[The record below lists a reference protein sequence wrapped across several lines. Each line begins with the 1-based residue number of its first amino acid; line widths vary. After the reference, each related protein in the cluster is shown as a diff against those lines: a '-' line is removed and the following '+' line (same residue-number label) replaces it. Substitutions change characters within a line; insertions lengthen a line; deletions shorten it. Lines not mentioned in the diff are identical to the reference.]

1 MNPLIH
7 FRKSIALC
15 LIVLV
20 LACFAI
26 SPMAQA
32 VIPAPDG
39 GYPGGNTAEG
49 TQALQSRTTGI
60 QNTALG
66 SQALYS
72 NTTGNYNSAEGFHAL
87 FMNTNGDYNTA
98 TGVSALVTNA
108 NGILNT
114 AIGFEALYRNDATR
128 NTATGASALHNNTA
142 GDENTATGLSAL
154 YSNSAGDQ
162 NTANGAYALA
172 SNSVGDR
179 NTAIGYQALQSN
191 TSASNNSGV
200 GYQALF
206 HNSTGIHNTA
216 CGVNA
221 LSNNTA
227 GGFNIALGDHA
238 GANLTIG
245 SNNIEIGHPGFAG
258 ENGTIRIG
266 NTAQA
271 RTFIAGVYAVNEG
284 APAVPVYVSSGGQF
298 GTIASSERFK
308 KDIATMEKASEV
320 ILSLRP
326 VTFHYKTDTT
336 GTPQFGLIAEE
347 VAKLNPALVLP
358 DKEGKPY
365 TVRYEAVNAMLLNE
379 FLKEHSTV
387 QEMKSTL
394 AKQEAMMAEQRK
406 EFESKLAQQQK
417 QIEALTAGLQKV
429 SAQLEASKPA
439 PQVVSNP

>member
-1 MNPLIH
+1 MEL
-7 FRKSIALC
+7 FRLKDGNHRNQKFNGSALL

-128 NTATGASALHNNTA
+128 NTATGAAALHNNTA
-142 GDENTATGLSAL
+142 GHENTATGVSAL
-154 YSNSAGDQ
+154 YSNSAGGQ
-162 NTANGAYALA
+162 NTANGAFALTF
-172 SNSVGDR
+172 NSGGDR

-191 TSASNNSGV
+191 TSASNNSAV

-206 HNSTGIHNTA
+206 HNNTGIHNTA

-221 LSNNTA
+221 LSNNTT

-258 ENGTIRIG
+258 EHGTIRIG

-284 APAVPVYVSSGGQF
+284 APALPVYVNSGGQF
-298 GTIASSERFK
+298 GTVASSERFK

-347 VAKLNPALVLP
+347 VAKINPDLVIRDAKGEL
-358 DKEGKPY
+358 Y
-365 TVRYEAVNAMLLNE
+365 TVRYDAVNAMLLNE
-379 FLKEHSTV
+379 FLKEHQKVEKLEATV
-387 QEMKSTL
+387 SSL
-394 AKQEAMMAEQRK
+394 VAMVKEQA
-406 EFESKLAQQQK
+406 AQ
-417 QIEALTAGLQKV
+417 IQKV
-429 SAQLEASKPA
+429 SAQLELSKPA
-439 PQVVSNP
+439 PQTVLNGR

>member
-1 MNPLIH
+1 MNPLIQ

-15 LIVLV
+15 LIALV

-128 NTATGASALHNNTA
+128 NTATGAAALHNNTA
-142 GDENTATGLSAL
+142 GDENTANGISAL
-154 YSNSAGDQ
+154 YSNSAGGQ

-172 SNSVGDR
+172 SNSGGDR

-191 TSASNNSGV
+191 TSASNNSAV

-206 HNSTGIHNTA
+206 HNNTGIHNTA

-221 LSNNTA
+221 LSNNTT

-284 APAVPVYVSSGGQF
+284 GPAVPVYVSSAGQF
-298 GTIASSERFK
+298 GTVASSERFK
-308 KDIATMEKASEV
+308 KDITTMEKASEV

-347 VAKLNPALVLP
+347 VEKVNPDLVTR
-358 DKEGKPY
+358 DDQGKVY

-379 FLKEHSTV
+379 FLKAH
-387 QEMKSTL
+387 
-394 AKQEAMMAEQRK
+394 RK
-406 EFESKLAQQQK
+406 MEAQQRQIDDLTARLEQQAALIQK
-417 QIEALTAGLQKV
+417 VNAQIELSK
-429 SAQLEASKPA
+429 SAPKTVLNNQ
-439 PQVVSNP
+439 